1 MSEAKRIKSWTWQ
14 IRMKYSLKRNLWKS
28 CQLRGI
34 NLEIRN
40 RRENVNKRMNKIF
53 FPFAKEGK
61 KLPL

>member
-14 IRMKYSLKRNLWKS
+14 IRMKYTLKRNLWMS
-28 CQLRGI
+28 CQLA